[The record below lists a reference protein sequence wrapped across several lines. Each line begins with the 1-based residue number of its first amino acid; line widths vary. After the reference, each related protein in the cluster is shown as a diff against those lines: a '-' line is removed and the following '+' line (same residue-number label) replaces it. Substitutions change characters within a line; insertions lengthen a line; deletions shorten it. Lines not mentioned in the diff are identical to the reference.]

1 MIKRLDS
8 LSFRILA
15 ALFDRFV
22 GAKIGDVLSVG
33 SIVLLNIRS
42 RYIYFSLDNAAIAF
56 GLVDNPAAF
65 NQRAAKSNTTIEQLL
80 KKYLLGGTIIKF
92 EQPSF
97 DRKFII
103 LVENYNFA
111 GSRVIYKL
119 EFASYGAYSNLW
131 LWQDGELVGSYR
143 NYQPPEA
150 HYDYSITDLTTDNIE
165 KLIVNY
171 YNEEPDKLLSH
182 INGLYPALTK
192 YIASLCSDAKDA
204 QSLYNAIKQAID
216 EYEGDPIR
224 LWQKLYAEDI
234 TADGLNKDILTEIVI
249 SSINKGIISLKNK
262 HITEYKKKIA
272 TENKNLAKLND
283 QLNTYQNAERVSMDA
298 NLLKG
303 EIYKYKDKSTP
314 KKVTVYDYDGSER
327 VIELD
332 TGLSLTDNMNRLYS
346 RYRKYKRGIDLVNA
360 QIENRNKTI
369 EELEEHLFWLEKA
382 TTLAE
387 IEELTQKGKK
397 VNSKV
402 SSKAKVEWIKIGD
415 TPWRYTVG
423 TNANLNKLIL
433 SQAKDTDI
441 WFHGHNIPSGHL
453 ILRHDNP
460 READIDTIPD
470 DVILLC
476 ANTVADNSSVAND
489 KKVSIIYTQYK
500 YVRKVPDFTSLVTY
514 THEKNIIINRGAEA
528 HGYAPSNTKVT
539 I

>member
-15 ALFDRFV
+15 SLFDRFV

-56 GLVDNPAAF
+56 GLVDNPATF
-65 NQRAAKSNTTIEQLL
+65 NQRAAKSNITIEQLL

-97 DRKFII
+97 DRKFNI

-150 HYDYSITDLTTDNIE
+150 HYDYSISDLTTENIE

-182 INGLYPALTK
+182 INGLYPALIK
-192 YIASLCSDAKDA
+192 YITSLCSDTKDS
-204 QSLYNAIKQAID
+204 QSLYSAIKHAVD
-216 EYEGDPIR
+216 EYEEYPIK
-224 LWQKLYAEDI
+224 LWQRIYA
-234 TADGLNKDILTEIVI
+234 KDISADSLNEYALRDIVLAN
-249 SSINKGIISLKNK
+249 INKGILSLKNK
-262 HITEYKKKIA
+262 YITEFKKKIT
-272 TENKNLAKLND
+272 TENKNLSKLND

-303 EIYKYKDKSTP
+303 EIYKYKDKPIP

-327 VIELD
+327 IIELD

-346 RYRKYKRGIDLVNA
+346 RYRKYKRGIDLVNT
-360 QIENRNKTI
+360 QIENRMKTI
-369 EELEEHLFWLEKA
+369 EELDEQLFWLEKA
-382 TTLAE
+382 TTLSE
-387 IEELTQKGKK
+387 IEELTQKEKK
-397 VNSKV
+397 ANSKA
-402 SSKAKVEWIKIGD
+402 SSKAKVEWVKIDD

-460 READIDTIPD
+460 REANINTIPN

-500 YVRKVPDFTSLVTY
+500 YVRKVPEFTSLVTY
-514 THEKNIIINRGAEA
+514 THEKSIVVDRTEKL
-528 HGYAPSNTKVT
+528 KVT

>member
-56 GLVDNPAAF
+56 GLVDNPGAF
-65 NQRAAKSNTTIEQLL
+65 NQKAAKSNSTIEQLL

-92 EQPSF
+92 EQPPF
-97 DRKFII
+97 DRKFNI

-150 HYDYSITDLTTDNIE
+150 HYDYSITDLTTENIE
-165 KLIVNY
+165 KLIVNHY
-171 YNEEPDKLLSH
+171 DEEPEKLLSH
-182 INGLYPALTK
+182 INGLYPALIK
-192 YIASLCSDAKDA
+192 YITSLCSDTKDA
-204 QSLYNAIKQAID
+204 QSLYNAIKQAVD
-216 EYEGDPIR
+216 EYEEHSIK

-234 TADGLNKDILTEIVI
+234 SAEGLNKDILTEIVI

-262 HITEYKKKIA
+262 YISELKKKIA
-272 TENKNLAKLND
+272 TENKNLSKLND

-303 EIYKYKDKSTP
+303 EIYKYKDKPTP
-314 KKVTVYDYDGSER
+314 KKVAVYDYDGSER
-327 VIELD
+327 IIELD

-346 RYRKYKRGIDLVNA
+346 RYRKYKRGIDLVNT
-360 QIENRNKTI
+360 QIENKIKTI
-369 EELEEHLFWLEKA
+369 EELEEQLFWLNKA
-382 TTLAE
+382 STLPE
-387 IEELTQKGKK
+387 IEELTQRDKK
-397 VNSKV
+397 SNSKA
-402 SSKAKVEWIKIGD
+402 SSKAKIEWIKIGD

-460 READIDTIPD
+460 READIDAIPD

-476 ANTVADNSSVAND
+476 ASAVADNSSVAND

-500 YVRKVPDFTSLVTY
+500 YVRKVPEFTSLVTY
-514 THEKNIIINRGAEA
+514 THEKSIIIDRNAGAQ
-528 HGYAPSNTKVT
+528 GYTPSNTKVT
-539 I
+539 T